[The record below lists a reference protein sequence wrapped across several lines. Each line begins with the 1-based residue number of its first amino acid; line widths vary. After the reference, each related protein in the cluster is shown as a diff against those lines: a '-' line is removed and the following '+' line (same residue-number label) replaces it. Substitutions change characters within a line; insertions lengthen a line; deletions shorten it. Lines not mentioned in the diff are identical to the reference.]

1 MLKAASINDRA
12 DSNKEKRGSSN
23 KAYSGPLA
31 SGLNRRAFLKTSTAI
46 SLLAG
51 LTLYKP
57 TLAGQSNNSNDSG
70 DITSASPSGKDI
82 FTKEQHT
89 VLDAVQ
95 MQLFPDDGDGPSAR
109 DLNGIAYL
117 EWAMTDQ
124 VNINDGDPDFIV
136 KGIGWLNDLSQQT
149 HGTNFVELNQSQ
161 QDKVLK
167 QVAKSQTGENWLSIL
182 LYYLTE
188 ALMLDPVYGGNPEMI
203 GWQWLQHQ
211 AGFPRPIIGKTYRD
225 FE

>member
-1 MLKAASINDRA
+1 MLKAASTTDREH
-12 DSNKEKRGSSN
+12 SNREKRGSSS
-23 KAYSGPLA
+23 KAYSGPLD

-57 TLAGQSNNSNDSG
+57 ILAGQHSNSDDST
-70 DITSASPSGKDI
+70 DVTSTTGEDF
-82 FTKEQHT
+82 FTKEQQI

-95 MQLFPDDGDGPSAR
+95 MQLFPDDDNGPSAR

-124 VNINDGDPDFIV
+124 INIDDGDPDFIV
-136 KGIGWLNDLSQQT
+136 KGIAWLNDLSQQT
-149 HGTNFVELNQSQ
+149 HGANFVELDQSQ

-211 AGFPRPIIGKTYRD
+211 AGFPRPITGKTYRD